1 MLIIIFLF
9 TACGKGEPL
18 AVKSRLRILDST
30 HLRLT
35 LPGGLVNDLVPA
47 DFFQVSMGGKGDHPL
62 AVQEISWFRE
72 ISQADP
78 TRGVFQTAQQCTL
91 TLGSPLAQNEVV
103 RVVGRGL
110 DLSARFES
118 QRISPVFHTNRYG
131 YDLAGDK
138 RARVGLYLGT
148 GGELPLKGG
157 TFQVIEADTGRSV
170 LQGDLR
176 RTPEQGY
183 FYQPAPNQSVWSAD
197 FPDLAAGR
205 YQLEAPGLGRS
216 EIFQVRAGTARESAR
231 LYAQGMY
238 NQRCGEP
245 LLEGFSERV
254 RPACHLAVVNN
265 LGRPVIGGHHD
276 AADYGR
282 YTYNAAMTAHLY
294 LFAIECLPKFG
305 FVDDLRLP
313 ESGDQIPDL
322 LQIALRDLSL
332 ISSMQAEDGRFY
344 SRLRP
349 RDRAYD
355 TDKPAD
361 QADPQKA
368 SPGNSVS
375 TAVAV
380 AVLAQAARC
389 DELRN
394 RFPDQARRFREQAL
408 KGWKALQGLKFEKT
422 DHHYG
427 QLFEDKDELAWAL
440 VELYLL
446 TGEDSFQS
454 QLIKRLEPE
463 QKALR
468 HWGWLPAH
476 EGWGCAARSYVLSK
490 TPARPRDPNWQT
502 LLRQELLAAGDLW
515 LDASRSSAYGST
527 FPKESKRHQTAGWF
541 FPHDGSFDL
550 VVAWQIQSREEI
562 RAAVWSN
569 WNYELGVN
577 PKDLAF
583 LTGAGAL
590 WPKHTLHGIAN
601 TGDPPHG
608 IPIGSMVSGPR
619 GYPEIGKA
627 QWPEL
632 VPGPSGMPLDQR
644 WGDYPNVLSEATVV
658 SQTRGLLS
666 CLWLT
671 QSESPAA
678 SLQARP
684 RSLLGY
690 HEGTNQWHPA
700 SNNPELKMQAGRIH
714 RNGAVP

>member
-1 MLIIIFLF
+1 MDVS
-9 TACGKGEPL
+9 A
-18 AVKSRLRILDST
+18 RLVVLDST
-30 HLRLT
+30 HLRLS
-35 LPGGLVNDLVPA
+35 LSSGWVSELFPRDS
-47 DFFQVSMGGKGDHPL
+47 FQVSQEGRADQLLP
-62 AVQEISWFRE
+62 VQEISWFRE
-72 ISQADP
+72 VSQADP
-78 TRGVFQTAQQCTL
+78 SRQMLETVQQCTL
-91 TLGSPLAQNEVV
+91 TLSSPLDEKTVV
-103 RVVGRGL
+103 RVVGNGL
-110 DLSARFES
+110 ELSAGFET
-118 QRISPVFHTNRYG
+118 QRISPVFHVNSYG
-131 YDLAGDK
+131 YDLAGEK
-138 RARVGLYLGT
+138 RARLGLYLGS

-157 TFQVIEADTGRSV
+157 TFQVIETDTGRSV
-170 LQGDLR
+170 LQGELR
-176 RTPEQGY
+176 RIPEQGY
-183 FYQPAPNQSVWSAD
+183 PYQPAPNQSVWSAD

-216 EIFQVRAGTARESAR
+216 EIFQVRAGAARESAQ
-231 LYAQGMY
+231 LYARGLY

-245 LLEGFSERV
+245 LLEGFSERA
-254 RPACHLAVVNN
+254 RPACHLGVVDN

-322 LQIALRDLSL
+322 LQIALRDLDL
-332 ISSMQAEDGRFY
+332 VSSMQAEDGRFY

-394 RFPDQARRFREQAL
+394 RFPDQARRYREQAL
-408 KGWKALQGLKFEKT
+408 KGWKALQGMKFEKT

-427 QLFEDKDELAWAL
+427 QLFEDKDELVWAL

-476 EGWGCAARSYVLSK
+476 EGWGCAARSYILSK

-515 LDASRSSAYGST
+515 LNASRSSAYGST
-527 FPKESKRHQTAGWF
+527 FPRESKRHQTAGWF

-550 VVAWQIQSREEI
+550 VVAGQIQAREEI

-577 PKDLAF
+577 PKNLAF
-583 LTGAGAL
+583 LTGAGDH
-590 WPKHTLHGIAN
+590 WPKHTLHGMAN
-601 TGDPPHG
+601 AGDPPHG

-619 GYPEIGKA
+619 GYPELAKA
-627 QWPEL
+627 PWPEL
-632 VPGPSGMPLDQR
+632 VPGPTGMPLDQR

-666 CLWLT
+666 CLWLA
-671 QSESPAA
+671 QPKGRQVSSP
-678 SLQARP
+678 
-684 RSLLGY
+684 
-690 HEGTNQWHPA
+690 
-700 SNNPELKMQAGRIH
+700 
-714 RNGAVP
+714 